1 MATTNPKE
9 PAPKRVRP
17 SRAKPKAEDVKKDE
31 NQLDL
36 DLTATTET
44 DATDTP
50 TPCPDC
56 GEIHGDVPLEI
67 TINGVGSGA
76 PFADKLAAILGLAS
90 LTDLG
95 TATESEGPSLPPF
108 SVDQLEFI
116 NIRGLPTQSL
126 YILAN
131 YLFDHGFVF
140 GGNPFGDF
148 HRNIEHYVLDYDY
161 LQLHHKNKL
170 ITGLMQEQLKDG
182 SKVSVPSSIH
192 IDYNIGFSYPEAT
205 PEVITVGGI
214 EYKRT

>member
-1 MATTNPKE
+1 MATTKPKE

-17 SRAKPKAEDVKKDE
+17 SRAKPKAEEVKKDE
-31 NQLDL
+31 NQHDL
-36 DLTATTET
+36 ELSATES

-56 GEIHGDVPLEI
+56 GEIHGNEPLEI
-67 TINGVGSGA
+67 TINGVGSDA
-76 PFADKLAAILGLAS
+76 PFAEKLAAIFDQ
-90 LTDLG
+90 DLG
-95 TATESEGPSLPPF
+95 KSEGPSLPPF
-108 SVDQLEFI
+108 SVEQLDFI
-116 NIRGLPTQSL
+116 DIRGLPTQSL

-131 YLFDHGFVF
+131 YLFDLGFVF

-205 PEVITVGGI
+205 PEVIIVGGT

>member
-17 SRAKPKAEDVKKDE
+17 SRAKPKVEEAKKDE

-56 GEIHGDVPLEI
+56 GEIHDDKPLEFI
-67 TINGVGSGA
+67 INGVGSGA
-76 PFADKLAAILGLAS
+76 PFADNLAAILGL
-90 LTDLG
+90 DLG
-95 TATESEGPSLPPF
+95 KSVGSSLPPF
-108 SVDQLEFI
+108 SVDQLDFI
-116 NIRGLPTQSL
+116 DIRGLPTQSL

-131 YLFDHGFVF
+131 YLFDHGFVI

-170 ITGLMQEQLKDG
+170 ITGLTQKQLKDG
-182 SKVSVPSSIH
+182 DRVSVPSSIH
-192 IDYNIGFSYPEAT
+192 IDYNIGFSYPEAS